1 MKSWIPVV
9 ALIALF
15 ALFQI
20 AGIAIEGWP
29 LNFQPLLAMGFCA
42 MACLGGRQWWIVLAA
57 WLLTWPLLS
66 WYQGYS
72 INLAFLGTALGFA
85 SVFGIGFIM
94 RKGKSLFS
102 ILGGVTLSAISFYLI
117 TNTFSFFQLTHLYP
131 RTLEGF
137 IQAQWTGPVG
147 FGPTWV
153 FLRNSIGGNL
163 FFTGLF
169 LASQHFSPATQ
180 EDEESEEE
188 LEDDVEPA
196 EA

>member
-1 MKSWIPVV
+1 
-9 ALIALF
+9 
-15 ALFQI
+15 
-20 AGIAIEGWP
+20 
-29 LNFQPLLAMGFCA
+29 MGFCA
-42 MACLGGRQWWIVLAA
+42 MACLGGRQWWIVIVA
-57 WLLTWPLLS
+57 WLIAWPLLS
-66 WYQGYS
+66 QHQGYS
-72 INLAFLGTALGFA
+72 LDLAFFVTALGFA
-85 SVFGIGFIM
+85 SVFGIGFLM
-94 RKGKSLFS
+94 RKRKSLWS

-117 TNTFSFFQLTHLYP
+117 TNTFSFFQLTPLYP

-169 LASQHFSPATQ
+169 LAAQHFSPATQ
-180 EDEESEEE
+180 EDSEEE
-188 LEDDVEPA
+188 PEDEAEPA